1 MANYS
6 LRDNPLTE
14 DPNDKLA
21 QLEGVRSF
29 TKEEIIERI
38 LKRGNTM
45 TRTDLLAAINAYA
58 EEIAFITEE
67 GNTVNTPLLNTSLSI
82 SGVFVNGED
91 SFDPRRHTLKI
102 NAQAGTALKEA
113 AAKIK
118 LTKVQGSAAVPLIT
132 GVRDTLSSS
141 DDTTNALKAGSVIE
155 LTGARLKFDS
165 GDSEQGVFFIGEGGE
180 IRLVQV
186 VENKPARILAVLPS
200 DTKAGTYTVEVRTK
214 SATNTTRATKSLKNG
229 RFERTVTVTA

>member
-21 QLEGVRSF
+21 QLEDVRSF

-91 SFDPRRHTLKI
+91 SFDPRRHTLKV
-102 NAQAGTALKEA
+102 NAQAGTALKDA

-118 LTKVQGSAAVPLIT
+118 LTKVQGSAAVPWIT
-132 GVRDTLSSS
+132 GVRDTLSSA
-141 DDTTNALKAGSVIE
+141 DDTANALKAGSVIE
-155 LTGARLKFDS
+155 LTGARLKFDAA
-165 GDSEQGVFFIGEGGE
+165 DSEQGVFFISDSGE
-180 IRLVQV
+180 IRLSQV
-186 VENKPARILAVLPS
+186 VENKPSRVLALLPA
-200 DTKAGTYTVEVRTK
+200 DTAAGTYSVEVRTK
-214 SATNTTRATKSLKNG
+214 NTGNKTDGKALKRG
-229 RFERTVTVTA
+229 SFDRTVTVA